1 VSSYRWSKP
10 GTPRLGSD
18 FFSPVDTLHVF
29 ITAAVKGA
37 LQRADVRNVIFE
49 RVSEMEVRPQ

>member
-1 VSSYRWSKP
+1 
-10 GTPRLGSD
+10 
-18 FFSPVDTLHVF
+18 VDTLHVF